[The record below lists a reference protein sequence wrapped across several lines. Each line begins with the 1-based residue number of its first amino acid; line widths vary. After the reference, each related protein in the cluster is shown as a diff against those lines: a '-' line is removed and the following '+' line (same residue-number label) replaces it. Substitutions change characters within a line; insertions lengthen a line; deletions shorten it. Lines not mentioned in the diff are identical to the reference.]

1 MLLAVGVIYL
11 ILGAQFKSYV
21 QPLIHFPRTAAG
33 LHRTWVFGLYLTD
46 NPLSLYT
53 MYGMVALTGVII
65 STAIVLIDAANT
77 RRNAGSDPLQGHHF
91 CLDPAPVADHTRTS
105 TTTFVD
111 LVPLACWLGRQVAD
125 LEPDGDG
132 DCLWVAVSTVL
143 TLFVVP
149 LLYFLIELAKPQRAT
164 ATARRLPDKV
174 KI

>member
-1 MLLAVGVIYL
+1 MRILPSWLV
-11 ILGAQFKSYV
+11 LGAQFKSDV
-21 QPLIHFPRTAAG
+21 QPLIIFAALPLAFTG
-33 LHRTWVFGLYLTD
+33 VVFGLYLTD

-77 RRNAGSDPLQGHHF
+77 RVAAGSDPLKATIF
-91 CLDPAPVADHTRTS
+91 ASTRRLLPIILTA

-111 LVPLACWLGRQVAD
+111 LVHLAAGWGGKSLIWSPMATAIVYG
-125 LEPDGDG
+125 L
-132 DCLWVAVSTVL
+132 LVSTVL

-149 LLYFLIELAKPQRAT
+149 LLYFLIELAKPHRAT
-164 ATARRLPDKV
+164 VTAQRLPDKV